1 MNAAI
6 LLIIGIPAIEI
17 YLMIKVGGII
27 GALNTILLIFF
38 TAITGV
44 YFAKIAGLST
54 LRSGFN
60 QLIKNEIPIY
70 EIISGAALAFAAFL
84 LIAPAA
90 NILEL
95 SPCQPFNITVMST
108 LIISP
113 SCKIGKSV
121 IIHHKDLVNLYGCII
136 GESTQIGPF
145 VEIQK
150 NVVIG
155 EKCKISSHSFICE
168 GVKIE
173 DRVFVG
179 HGVMFIND
187 IYPQA
192 ANEYG
197 DLQSEDDW
205 QIIETFVQSLETS
218 SNYLYSFYLIL

>member
-84 LIAPAA
+84 LILPGF
-90 NILEL
+90 LTDVVGFL
-95 SPCQPFNITVMST
+95 
-108 LIISP
+108 LIIP
-113 SCKIGKSV
+113 TTRKVFIKLV
-121 IIHHKDLVNLYGCII
+121 AAKFNTKKNKDNIIEGTID
-136 GESTQIGPF
+136 E
-145 VEIQK
+145 ED
-150 NVVIG
+150 G
-155 EKCKISSHSFICE
+155 EK
-168 GVKIE
+168 
-173 DRVFVG
+173 
-179 HGVMFIND
+179 
-187 IYPQA
+187 
-192 ANEYG
+192 
-197 DLQSEDDW
+197 
-205 QIIETFVQSLETS
+205 
-218 SNYLYSFYLIL
+218 